1 VNRER
6 EEKVD
11 PMNRRMLDILQRNA
25 RATTAEI
32 ARNLKRSESTIRER
46 IRRMEER
53 GIIRGY
59 YAYVDKRALGYR
71 SEAFVFCNVDPSDR
85 ARVLE
90 ELIRMKNVT
99 GIFHVS
105 GERRL
110 LLKVAAEDNQQLRS
124 FIHNRLIPLG
134 IRDVDSRI
142 VMDVTEKFP
151 PDAVVED

>member
-1 VNRER
+1 M
-6 EEKVD
+6 D
-11 PMNRRMLDILQRNA
+11 SMNRRILNILQKDA

-46 IRRMEER
+46 IRRLEDK

-59 YAYVDKRALGYR
+59 YACVDKRALGYR
-71 SEAFVFCNVDPSDR
+71 SEAFVFCNIDPADR
-85 ARVLE
+85 TRILG
-90 ELIRMKNVT
+90 ELHRLRNVT

-110 LLKVAAEDNQQLRS
+110 LLKVAAQDNQELRR
-124 FIHNRLIPLG
+124 FIHNKLIPLG

-142 VMDVTEKFP
+142 VMEVMEKLP
-151 PDAVVED
+151 PDAVTED